1 MKKILAFAVY
11 CLSIPAANWMI
22 SNIGTQSFPDG
33 PHTIPVGFGYSAP
46 SGVLL
51 IGFALFAR
59 DIIQR
64 VSGRKI
70 ALIAIGLGSLI
81 SYLLADKN
89 IATASVIAFAI
100 GELVDFCVY
109 TPLHKKRIVT
119 AVVVSGIIG
128 GVVDSLLFLQIA
140 FGSTMFWQ
148 GQVIGK
154 AYVSLLAGLLIW
166 IYNRDLSQR
175 RTS

>member
-1 MKKILAFAVY
+1 MKKILAFTVY

-22 SNIGTQSFPDG
+22 SNIGTQSFPGG

-64 VSGRKI
+64 ISGRNI
-70 ALIAIGLGSLI
+70 ALIAIGLGSMI

-100 GELVDFCVY
+100 GELVDLCVY

-119 AVVVSGIIG
+119 AVVVSGIVG

-154 AYVSLLAGLLIW
+154 AYVSCLAGLLIW